1 MSWIVRW
8 LHYLL
13 GTDACALSLL
23 GDGSSVIG
31 ASPQSSQSPS
41 SFWPS
46 CLCLCFVWWLFRV
59 ACVCVGGGLQDFL
72 ISVLE
77 QKDQLADQLYTL
89 NNAYADVKARLG
101 MAEFEKEKLQAE
113 SRAAARKGGHG
124 GSGTAGPSPGG
135 SDHGEAHS
143 ALVAE
148 RDRLAATLADVCLT

>member
-1 MSWIVRW
+1 MCSFVVGRRQ
-8 LHYLL
+8 
-13 GTDACALSLL
+13 L
-23 GDGSSVIG
+23 GDWRLPAVV
-31 ASPQSSQSPS
+31 AVTLL
-41 SFWPS
+41 F
-46 CLCLCFVWWLFRV
+46 LALMFVFV
-59 ACVCVGGGLQDFL
+59 FCVVVVSGGVCVCGGGLQDFL